1 MSAERTV
8 IVNVD
13 DHEPARYARG
23 RILRLAGFTVYDAG
37 TGEEALQLT
46 AERQPEIVLL
56 DVHLPD
62 IHGGEVCRRL
72 KSQGDSPIVIQ
83 LSASAIS
90 APQATA
96 ALNRGADAYLIEPI
110 DPDVLVATIRAF
122 LRLRNAERDLAI
134 ANRELSEK
142 NLQLQTLNR
151 ALIRSN
157 EDLEHFAYVAS
168 HDLQE
173 PLRNISTHIQFLERA
188 SADRFDEPEKR
199 VFSFVIDGARRMSTL
214 INDVLTYSRVG
225 RDLPA
230 LKPVDLGEV
239 VDWVLGNLSESITEA
254 GASITMEGMPS
265 VSGDFVQLGQVF
277 QNLIGNSLK
286 YRDSTRPLRVE
297 ISAEPDSSGDWL
309 VRVRDNGIG
318 IPAEYLD
325 RIFRPFKR
333 LHGYEIPGN
342 GIGLALCRRIV
353 EGHGGRIWAESQT
366 GEGATFLLTLRPAR
380 ASASGNSD

>member
-1 MSAERTV
+1 MSSDRTV
-8 IVNVD
+8 VVNVD

-23 RILRLAGFTVYDAG
+23 RMLRLAGFTVYDAG
-37 TGEEALQLT
+37 TGEEAIQLS
-46 AERQPEIVLL
+46 AERQPEVVLL

-62 IHGGEVCRRL
+62 IHGGEVCQRL
-72 KSQGDSPIVIQ
+72 KNQEDSPIVIQ

-122 LRLRNAERDLAI
+122 LRLRNAERALAA

-142 NLQLQTLNR
+142 NIQLQSLNR
-151 ALIRSN
+151 ALMRSN

-173 PLRNISTHIQFLERA
+173 PLRNISTHIQFLERV
-188 SADRFDEPEKR
+188 SAERFDESERR
-199 VFSFVIDGARRMSTL
+199 VFSFVVHGARRMSAL
-214 INDVLTYSRVG
+214 ISDVLRYSRVG
-225 RDLPA
+225 RDLPT
-230 LKPVDLGEV
+230 LKPVDLSEV
-239 VDWVLGNLSESITEA
+239 VDWVLANLSESLAEA
-254 GASITMEGMPS
+254 GASVTTEGLPS

-277 QNLIGNSLK
+277 QNLLGNSLK
-286 YRDSTRPLRVE
+286 YRDPRRPLHVE
-297 ISAEPDSSGDWL
+297 ISAEPDASADWL
-309 VRVRDNGIG
+309 IRVGDNGIG

-353 EGHGGRIWAESQT
+353 EGHGGRIWAEST
-366 GEGATFLLTLRPAR
+366 PGEGTTFLLTLRPAQAA
-380 ASASGNSD
+380 ASQD